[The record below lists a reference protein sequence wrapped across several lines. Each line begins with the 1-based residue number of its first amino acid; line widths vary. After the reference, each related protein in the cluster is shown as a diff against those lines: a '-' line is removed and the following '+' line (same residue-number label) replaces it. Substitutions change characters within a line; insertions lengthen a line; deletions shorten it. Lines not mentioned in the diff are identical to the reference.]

1 VREIVR
7 TNDEVLLGFLQCL
20 LDDAGIA
27 TVVLDR
33 NMSALEGSIGIL
45 PRRLLVEDAQLER
58 ARRVLEEADLSQ
70 WIFKP

>member
-1 VREIVR
+1 MREIVR